1 MGYSTTIIE
10 VGPDASDFLAEQMA
24 ITFAGNAPEE
34 LRSYCFVIDKSK
46 LTSPLAVG
54 QPVLIGDQEW
64 RITAIG
70 DVAEKNLGALG
81 HVTLV
86 FDGASEP
93 RLPGALHL
101 GGPHTEPTLAAGT
114 RLVIGDA

>member
-1 MGYSTTIIE
+1 MGYTTTIIE
-10 VGPDASDFLAEQMA
+10 VGPAASDFLEESMA

-34 LRSYCFVIDKSK
+34 LRSYCFVIEAGE
-46 LTSPLAVG
+46 LTGSLAVG

-64 RITAIG
+64 TITAVG
-70 DVAEKNLGALG
+70 DVVEKNLGNLG

-86 FDGASEP
+86 FDGAAEP

-101 GGPHTEPTLAAGT
+101 KGSHDRPALEVGT
-114 RLVIGDA
+114 RLVIGNA

>member
-1 MGYSTTIIE
+1 MGYLTTITD
-10 VGPDASDFLAEQMA
+10 VGPDANDFLAEQMA

-34 LRSYCFVIDKSK
+34 LRSYCFVIDKAE
-46 LTSPLAVG
+46 LTGPLAVG
-54 QPVLIGDQEW
+54 QPVLIGDQQW
-64 RITAIG
+64 KITAIG
-70 DVAEKNLGALG
+70 TAAEKNLSALG

-101 GGPHTEPTLAAGT
+101 SGSYPAPVLAVGA
-114 RLVIGDA
+114 RLVIGNA

>member
-1 MGYSTTIIE
+1 M
-10 VGPDASDFLAEQMA
+10 
-24 ITFAGNAPEE
+24 
-34 LRSYCFVIDKSK
+34 
-46 LTSPLAVG
+46 
-54 QPVLIGDQEW
+54 LIGDQEW

-101 GGPHTEPTLAAGT
+101 SGSHPEPALAAGT
-114 RLVIGDA
+114 RLVIGNA

>member
-34 LRSYCFVIDKSK
+34 LRSYCFE

-101 GGPHTEPTLAAGT
+101 SGSHPEPALATGT
-114 RLVIGDA
+114 RLVIGNA

>member
-24 ITFAGNAPEE
+24 IIFAGNAPEE
-34 LRSYCFVIDKSK
+34 LRSYCFVIDKSE
-46 LTSPLAVG
+46 
-54 QPVLIGDQEW
+54 LIGDQEW

-101 GGPHTEPTLAAGT
+101 GGSHPEPALAAGT
-114 RLVIGDA
+114 RLVIGNA

>member
-1 MGYSTTIIE
+1 MGYSTTIID

-34 LRSYCFVIDKSK
+34 LRSYCFVIDKSE
-46 LTSPLAVG
+46 LTSPL
-54 QPVLIGDQEW
+54 LIGDQEW

-101 GGPHTEPTLAAGT
+101 SGSHPEPALAAGT
-114 RLVIGDA
+114 RLVIGNA